1 MSDPEITYRDLR
13 SRSREILDA
22 VQNGQTFIVTRDGHE
37 IGQLVPLHRRRR
49 FVSRD
54 EFAAMPW
61 TTADF
66 DLAAFRADQDA
77 TVEAY
82 ADDPYKR

>member
-13 SRSREILDA
+13 NRSRKILDA
-22 VQNGQTFIVTRDGHE
+22 FQNGQTVIVTRDGHE
-37 IGQLVPLHRRRR
+37 VGQLVPVHRRR

-54 EFAAMPW
+54 EFAAMSRPS
-61 TTADF
+61 ADI

-82 ADDPYKR
+82 ADDPYNR